1 MAKNE
6 ELMEIVGVIRYK
18 HRLNQGEIAAKI
30 GVSRQYLSDALNGR
44 YPFSDDL
51 RDKLRNA
58 FPDLLI
64 IKDAVMDEEEKQRL
78 DEYLRH
84 KGITQKKF
92 QQMIRQNSTN
102 QKDTGADPVQLVS
115 LTFPD
120 LNRNWLLTGKG
131 DMLLYNDPS
140 VTHKATNERERLQI
154 VIDNEGLKTATGLA
168 KAIGYNQSN
177 LSKVMTGRWGMNAN
191 LAAAVNR
198 VYPQYSVAWL
208 MTGEDDNAVMV
219 EEKSVQE
226 VGSNRRG
233 AKFLS
238 DDHGQL
244 YIQVPHVPYAARA
257 EFANIS
263 DTLEPYREEWG
274 TETYEADKRASGLY
288 LSFDVKGDS
297 MDDGS
302 RGSLQDGDKVLV
314 RELERDDWRNPL
326 KYRDHPFWVVV
337 FGSSVLIKQIISEDM
352 ESGTITFHSL
362 NPSPEY
368 CDFTLNIDDI
378 RSLYYVIRVKP
389 KSFAL

>member
-1 MAKNE
+1 MNTPLERLQLVIKNE
-6 ELMEIVGVIRYK
+6 KLKNVTNLAKEVGYNQSSISRIVLGKWKNINRNLAGAIVK
-18 HRLNQGEIAAKI
+18 
-30 GVSRQYLSDALNGR
+30 R
-44 YPFSDDL
+44 YPHYSIGWLLTGEGEMFADSQDVIDADD
-51 RDKLRNA
+51 K
-58 FPDLLI
+58 
-64 IKDAVMDEEEKQRL
+64 EKQRL
-78 DEYLRH
+78 NEYL
-84 KGITQKKF
+84 
-92 QQMIRQNSTN
+92 
-102 QKDTGADPVQLVS
+102 P
-115 LTFPD
+115 
-120 LNRNWLLTGKG
+120 
-131 DMLLYNDPS
+131 
-140 VTHKATNERERLQI
+140 THKATNERERLQI